1 MSGSQLFKGLSI
13 AIESTDPPGSIALG
27 MDGHVVAFRTQD
39 HGQQLSE
46 SFLPLLDAMLQE
58 TGANMSDIQ
67 GVVVCSGPGSF
78 TGIRV
83 GFSFAYGI
91 AQARGIMIYPVPT
104 LDVMAYSSP
113 DGYDL
118 VFPALD
124 ARKGEVYTAVYRREA
139 TGILRESDYIS
150 IRPENLIYKIVSHES
165 FVFGPGYIRYRGVF
179 NRSGVGPYPGEEDF
193 TGVLNARA
201 LLEYF
206 YSGNNVTGVNP
217 EDAQPI
223 YVRPSEAELKFSRR
237 RK

>member
-118 VFPALD
+118 VFP
-124 ARKGEVYTAVYRREA
+124 
-139 TGILRESDYIS
+139 YIS